1 MPYGYNG
8 KILKVNLTTREITVD
23 EHDEKWYRQYLGGTG
38 IGVYYAMTEIPAGA
52 DPLGP
57 DNVLTLSASV
67 LTGAPLPAISRVSCN
82 MKSPLTGGI
91 GDAQGGGYWAPELKY
106 AGFDA
111 VVLKGRSETPV
122 YLWIHDGQCEI
133 RDASH
138 LWGKDTGESEA
149 MVREELGDN
158 LIRVAGIGPAGEN
171 MVRYACVI
179 NERKHSAG
187 RTGAGA
193 VMGSKN
199 VKLLACRGKSTETAY
214 EYADPEGLKEF
225 MRDRVVP
232 LTKSPAVQGQAY
244 GTHPV
249 IIGSQNIGQ
258 LPTRNFSEGVYDH
271 YMDISHERFMEIMEV
286 TNETC
291 YMCPIRCKRAVKG
304 TSPDGKITL
313 DPRFGGPEYE
323 SASTLGSYVMVDDPF
338 VMAKANEL
346 CNRYSVDTITIG
358 ATIAFAMECYEHG
371 ILKPEM
377 CDGLEVRFG
386 NNDVLIPLIEKICHR
401 EGYLGNLLAD
411 GPKMAAKVLGNGAEK
426 FSIEVKG
433 NPMPAHMPQVKKCLA
448 IHYATN
454 AYGADHCSATHDGA
468 LDLANFE
475 SQAGRDNSYGINV
488 YDGCEN
494 WDVMDVTKAHAV
506 KEYNAAATLRDMLG
520 TCSMGWGWT
529 SGVLNVFD
537 MQKVIEMVTGWK
549 MTQYEMMMCGYRVV
563 NLERVFNQREG
574 FTKADD
580 WLPDRMF
587 EPFKAEGPSKG
598 KCVDPVK
605 LREMIDIYYDMQGWD
620 VETGFVRDGTLYNLD
635 IKWARP

>member
-138 LWGKDTGESEA
+138 LWGKDMGESEA

-199 VKLLACRGKSTETAY
+199 VKLIACRGKNTELAY
-214 EYADPEGLKEF
+214 ESADPQALKDF
-225 MRDRVVP
+225 MKRMPEIV
-232 LTKSPAVQGQAY
+232 KSPGVTGMAY

-249 IIGSQNIGQ
+249 IIGSQEMGQ
-258 LPTRNFSEGVYDH
+258 LPTHNFSEGVYDH
-271 YMDISHERFMEIMEV
+271 YMDISHVRFMEVMEV

-346 CNRYSVDTITIG
+346 CNRYSCDTISVG
-358 ATIAFAMECYEHG
+358 AVIAFAMDCYENG

-377 CDGLEVRFG
+377 CDGLELRFG

-401 EGYLGNLLAD
+401 EGYLGNLLAE
-411 GPKMAAKVLGNGAEK
+411 GSKKAAEILGNGAEK

-433 NPMPAHMPQVKKCLA
+433 NPLPAHMPQVKKILA
-448 IHYATN
+448 LHYAVN
-454 AYGADHCSATHDGA
+454 GYGADHCSCTGDGTLDEATY
-468 LDLANFE
+468 E
-475 SQAGRDNSYGINV
+475 SKAGRDGNFGQTIYNS
-488 YDGCEN
+488 CES
-494 WDVMDVTKAHAV
+494 WDTLDWVKTQAAV
-506 KEYNAAATLRDMLG
+506 QGNRGSTLTDMLG
-520 TCSMGWGWT
+520 CCGMAWGIT
-529 SGVLNVFD
+529 GTFDFFD
-537 MQKVIEMVTGWK
+537 MQYCVNAVTGWK
-549 MTQYEMMMCGYRVV
+549 MTQYEMMRSGQRVV
-563 NLERVFNQREG
+563 NLMRVFNQREG

-580 WLPDRMF
+580 WLPERMF
-587 EPFKAEGPSKG
+587 EPFQAEGPSKG
-598 KCVDPVK
+598 KCVSRED
-605 LREMIDIYYDMQGWD
+605 LRKCIDLYYDMQGWD
-620 VETGFVRDGTLYNLD
+620 ENGFVRDGTLYDLD

>member
-1 MPYGYNG
+1 M
-8 KILKVNLTTREITVD
+8 
-23 EHDEKWYRQYLGGTG
+23 
-38 IGVYYAMTEIPAGA
+38 
-52 DPLGP
+52 
-57 DNVLTLSASV
+57 

-199 VKLLACRGKSTETAY
+199 VKLIACRGKNTELAY
-214 EYADPEGLKEF
+214 EYADPQALKDF
-225 MRDRVVP
+225 MKRMPEIV
-232 LTKSPAVQGQAY
+232 KSPGVTGMAY

-249 IIGSQNIGQ
+249 IIGSQEMGQ
-258 LPTRNFSEGVYDH
+258 LPTHNFSEGVYDH
-271 YMDISHERFMEIMEV
+271 YMDISHVRFMEVMEV

-291 YMCPIRCKRAVKG
+291 YMCPVRCKRAVKG

-346 CNRYSVDTITIG
+346 CNRYSCDTISVG
-358 ATIAFAMECYEHG
+358 AVIAFAMDCYEHG

-377 CDGLEVRFG
+377 CDGLELRFG

-401 EGYLGNLLAD
+401 EGYLGNLLAE
-411 GPKMAAKVLGNGAEK
+411 GSKKAAEILGNGAEK

-433 NPMPAHMPQVKKCLA
+433 NPLPAHMPQVKKILA
-448 IHYATN
+448 LHYAVN
-454 AYGADHCSATHDGA
+454 GYGADHCSCTGDGTLDEATY
-468 LDLANFE
+468 E
-475 SQAGRDNSYGINV
+475 SKAGRDGNFGQTIYNS
-488 YDGCEN
+488 CES
-494 WDVMDVTKAHAV
+494 WDTLDWVKTQAAV
-506 KEYNAAATLRDMLG
+506 QGNRGSTLTDMLG
-520 TCSMGWGWT
+520 CCGMAWGIT
-529 SGVLNVFD
+529 GTFDFFD
-537 MQKVIEMVTGWK
+537 MQYCVNAVTGWK
-549 MTQYEMMMCGYRVV
+549 MTQYEMMRSGQRVV
-563 NLERVFNQREG
+563 NLMRVFNQREG

-580 WLPDRMF
+580 WLPERMF
-587 EPFKAEGPSKG
+587 EPFQAEGPSKG
-598 KCVDPVK
+598 KCVSRED
-605 LREMIDIYYDMQGWD
+605 LRKCIDLYYDMQGWD
-620 VETGFVRDGTLYNLD
+620 ENGFVRDGTLYDLD

>member
-138 LWGKDTGESEA
+138 LWGKDMGESEA

-199 VKLLACRGKSTETAY
+199 VKLIACRGKNTELAY
-214 EYADPEGLKEF
+214 EYADPQALKDF
-225 MRDRVVP
+225 MKRMPEIV
-232 LTKSPAVQGQAY
+232 KSPGVTGMAY

-249 IIGSQNIGQ
+249 IIGSQEMGQ
-258 LPTRNFSEGVYDH
+258 LPTHNVSEGVYDH
-271 YMDISHERFMEIMEV
+271 YMDISHVRFMEVMEV

-291 YMCPIRCKRAVKG
+291 YMCPVRCKRAVKG

-346 CNRYSVDTITIG
+346 CNRYSCDTISVG
-358 ATIAFAMECYEHG
+358 AVIAFAMDCYEHG

-377 CDGLEVRFG
+377 CDGLELRFG

-401 EGYLGNLLAD
+401 EGYLGNLLAE
-411 GPKMAAKVLGNGAEK
+411 GSKKAAEILGNGAEK

-433 NPMPAHMPQVKKCLA
+433 NPLPAHMPQVKKILA
-448 IHYATN
+448 LHYAVN
-454 AYGADHCSATHDGA
+454 GYGADHCSCTGDGTLDEATY
-468 LDLANFE
+468 E
-475 SQAGRDNSYGINV
+475 SKAGRDGNFGQTIYNS
-488 YDGCEN
+488 CES
-494 WDVMDVTKAHAV
+494 WDTLDWVKTQAAV
-506 KEYNAAATLRDMLG
+506 QGNRGSTLTDMLG
-520 TCSMGWGWT
+520 CCGMAWGIT
-529 SGVLNVFD
+529 GTFDFFD
-537 MQKVIEMVTGWK
+537 MQYCVNAVTGWK
-549 MTQYEMMMCGYRVV
+549 MTQYEMMRSGQRVV
-563 NLERVFNQREG
+563 NLMRVFNQREG

-580 WLPDRMF
+580 WLPERMF
-587 EPFKAEGPSKG
+587 EPFQAEGPSKG
-598 KCVDPVK
+598 KCVSRED
-605 LREMIDIYYDMQGWD
+605 LRKCIDLYYDMQGWD
-620 VETGFVRDGTLYNLD
+620 ENGFVRDGTLYDLD

>member
-67 LTGAPLPAISRVSCN
+67 IVGAPLPALSRVSCN

-199 VKLLACRGKSTETAY
+199 VKLIACRGKNTELAY
-214 EYADPEGLKEF
+214 EYADPQALKDF
-225 MRDRVVP
+225 MKRMPEIV
-232 LTKSPAVQGQAY
+232 KSPGVTGMAY

-249 IIGSQNIGQ
+249 IIGSQEMGQ
-258 LPTRNFSEGVYDH
+258 LPTHNFSEGVYDH
-271 YMDISHERFMEIMEV
+271 YMDISHVRFMEVMEV

-291 YMCPIRCKRAVKG
+291 YMCPVRCKRAVKG

-346 CNRYSVDTITIG
+346 CNRYSCDTISVG
-358 ATIAFAMECYEHG
+358 AVIAFAMDCYEHG

-377 CDGLEVRFG
+377 CDGLELRFG

-401 EGYLGNLLAD
+401 EGYLGNLLAE
-411 GPKMAAKVLGNGAEK
+411 GSKKAAEILGNGAEK

-433 NPMPAHMPQVKKCLA
+433 NPLPAHMPQVKKILA
-448 IHYATN
+448 LHYAVN
-454 AYGADHCSATHDGA
+454 GYGADHCSCTGDGTLDEATY
-468 LDLANFE
+468 E
-475 SQAGRDNSYGINV
+475 SKAGRDGNFGQTIYNS
-488 YDGCEN
+488 CES
-494 WDVMDVTKAHAV
+494 WDTLDWVKTQAAV
-506 KEYNAAATLRDMLG
+506 QGNRGSTLTDMLG
-520 TCSMGWGWT
+520 CCGMAWGIT
-529 SGVLNVFD
+529 GTFDFFD
-537 MQKVIEMVTGWK
+537 MQYCVNAVTGWK
-549 MTQYEMMMCGYRVV
+549 MTQYEMMRSGQRVV
-563 NLERVFNQREG
+563 NLMRVFNQREG

-580 WLPDRMF
+580 WLPERMF
-587 EPFKAEGPSKG
+587 EPFQAEGPSKG
-598 KCVDPVK
+598 KCVSRED
-605 LREMIDIYYDMQGWD
+605 LRKCIDLYYDMQGWD
-620 VETGFVRDGTLYNLD
+620 ENGFVRDGTLYDLD

>member
-67 LTGAPLPAISRVSCN
+67 IVGAPLPALSRVSCN

-199 VKLLACRGKSTETAY
+199 VKLIACRGKNTELAY
-214 EYADPEGLKEF
+214 EYADPQALKDF
-225 MRDRVVP
+225 MKRMPEIV
-232 LTKSPAVQGQAY
+232 KSPGVTGMAY

-249 IIGSQNIGQ
+249 IIGSQEMGQ
-258 LPTRNFSEGVYDH
+258 LPTHNFSEGVYDH
-271 YMDISHERFMEIMEV
+271 YMDISHVRFMEVMEV

-291 YMCPIRCKRAVKG
+291 YMCPVRCKRAVKG

-401 EGYLGNLLAD
+401 EGYLGNLLAE
-411 GPKMAAKVLGNGAEK
+411 GSKKAAEILGNGAEK

-433 NPMPAHMPQVKKCLA
+433 NPLPAHMPQVKKILA
-448 IHYATN
+448 LHYAVN
-454 AYGADHCSATHDGA
+454 GYGADHCSCTGDGTLDEATY
-468 LDLANFE
+468 E
-475 SQAGRDNSYGINV
+475 SKAGRDGNFGQTIYNS
-488 YDGCEN
+488 CES
-494 WDVMDVTKAHAV
+494 WDTLDWVKTQAAV
-506 KEYNAAATLRDMLG
+506 QGNRGSTLTDMLG
-520 TCSMGWGWT
+520 CCGMAWGIT
-529 SGVLNVFD
+529 GTFDFFD
-537 MQKVIEMVTGWK
+537 MQYCVNAVTGWK
-549 MTQYEMMMCGYRVV
+549 MTQYEMMRSGQRVV
-563 NLERVFNQREG
+563 NLMRVFNQREG

-580 WLPDRMF
+580 WLPERMF
-587 EPFKAEGPSKG
+587 EPFQAEGPSKG
-598 KCVDPVK
+598 KCVSRED
-605 LREMIDIYYDMQGWD
+605 LRKCIDLYYDMQGWD
-620 VETGFVRDGTLYNLD
+620 ENGFVRDGTLYDLD

>member
-138 LWGKDTGESEA
+138 LWGKDMGESEA

-199 VKLLACRGKSTETAY
+199 VKLIACRGKNTELAY
-214 EYADPEGLKEF
+214 EYADPQALKDF
-225 MRDRVVP
+225 MKRMPEIV
-232 LTKSPAVQGQAY
+232 KSPGVTGMAY

-249 IIGSQNIGQ
+249 IIGSQEMGQ
-258 LPTRNFSEGVYDH
+258 LPTHNFSEGVYDH
-271 YMDISHERFMEIMEV
+271 YMDISHVRFMEVMEV

-291 YMCPIRCKRAVKG
+291 YMCPVRCKRAVKG

-346 CNRYSVDTITIG
+346 CNRYSCDTISVG
-358 ATIAFAMECYEHG
+358 AVIAFAMDCYEHG

-377 CDGLEVRFG
+377 CDGLELRFG

-401 EGYLGNLLAD
+401 EGYLGNLLAE
-411 GPKMAAKVLGNGAEK
+411 GSKKAAEILGNGAEK

-433 NPMPAHMPQVKKCLA
+433 NPLPAHMPQVKKILA
-448 IHYATN
+448 LHYAVN
-454 AYGADHCSATHDGA
+454 GYGADHCSCTGDGTLDEATY
-468 LDLANFE
+468 E
-475 SQAGRDNSYGINV
+475 SKAGRDGNFGQTIYNS
-488 YDGCEN
+488 CES
-494 WDVMDVTKAHAV
+494 WDTLDWVKTQAAV
-506 KEYNAAATLRDMLG
+506 QGNRGSTLTDMLG
-520 TCSMGWGWT
+520 CCGMAWGIT
-529 SGVLNVFD
+529 GTFDFFD
-537 MQKVIEMVTGWK
+537 MQYCVNAVTGWK
-549 MTQYEMMMCGYRVV
+549 MTQYEMMRSGQRVV
-563 NLERVFNQREG
+563 NLMRVFNQREG

-580 WLPDRMF
+580 WLPERMF
-587 EPFKAEGPSKG
+587 EPFQAEGPSKG
-598 KCVDPVK
+598 KCVSRED
-605 LREMIDIYYDMQGWD
+605 LRKCIDLYYDMQGWD
-620 VETGFVRDGTLYNLD
+620 ENGFVRDGTLYDLD

>member
-1 MPYGYNG
+1 M
-8 KILKVNLTTREITVD
+8 
-23 EHDEKWYRQYLGGTG
+23 
-38 IGVYYAMTEIPAGA
+38 
-52 DPLGP
+52 
-57 DNVLTLSASV
+57 

-111 VVLKGRSETPV
+111 VALKGRSETPV

-138 LWGKDTGESEA
+138 LWGKDMGESEA

-199 VKLLACRGKSTETAY
+199 VKLIACRGKNTELAY
-214 EYADPEGLKEF
+214 EYADPQALKDF
-225 MRDRVVP
+225 MKRMPEIV
-232 LTKSPAVQGQAY
+232 KSPGVTGMAY

-249 IIGSQNIGQ
+249 IIGSQEMGQ
-258 LPTRNFSEGVYDH
+258 LPTHNFSEGVYDH
-271 YMDISHERFMEIMEV
+271 YMDISHERFMEVMEV

-346 CNRYSVDTITIG
+346 CNRYSCDTISVG
-358 ATIAFAMECYEHG
+358 AVIAFAMDCYEHG

-377 CDGLEVRFG
+377 CDGLELRFG

-401 EGYLGNLLAD
+401 EGYLGNLLAE
-411 GPKMAAKVLGNGAEK
+411 GSKKAAEILGNGAEK

-433 NPMPAHMPQVKKCLA
+433 NPLPAHMPQVKKILA
-448 IHYATN
+448 LHYAVN
-454 AYGADHCSATHDGA
+454 GYGADHCSCTGDGTLDEATY
-468 LDLANFE
+468 E
-475 SQAGRDNSYGINV
+475 SKAGRDGNFGQTIYNS
-488 YDGCEN
+488 CES
-494 WDVMDVTKAHAV
+494 WDTLDWVKTQAAV
-506 KEYNAAATLRDMLG
+506 QGNRGSTLTDMLG
-520 TCSMGWGWT
+520 CCGMAWGIT
-529 SGVLNVFD
+529 GTFDFFD
-537 MQKVIEMVTGWK
+537 MQYCVNAVTGWK
-549 MTQYEMMMCGYRVV
+549 MTQYEMMRSGQRVV
-563 NLERVFNQREG
+563 NLMRVFNQREG

-580 WLPDRMF
+580 WLPERMF
-587 EPFKAEGPSKG
+587 EPFQAEGPSKG
-598 KCVDPVK
+598 KCVSRED
-605 LREMIDIYYDMQGWD
+605 LRKCIDLYYDMQGWD
-620 VETGFVRDGTLYNLD
+620 ENGFVRDGTLYDLD

>member
-199 VKLLACRGKSTETAY
+199 VKLIACRGKNTELAY
-214 EYADPEGLKEF
+214 EYADPQALKDF
-225 MRDRVVP
+225 MKRMPEIV
-232 LTKSPAVQGQAY
+232 KSPGVTGMAY

-249 IIGSQNIGQ
+249 IIGSQEMGQ
-258 LPTRNFSEGVYDH
+258 LPTHNFSEGVYDH
-271 YMDISHERFMEIMEV
+271 YMDISHVRFMEVMEV

-291 YMCPIRCKRAVKG
+291 YMCPVRCKRAVKG

-346 CNRYSVDTITIG
+346 CNRYSCDTISVG
-358 ATIAFAMECYEHG
+358 AVIAFAMDCYEHG

-401 EGYLGNLLAD
+401 EGYLGNLLAE
-411 GPKMAAKVLGNGAEK
+411 GSKKAAEILGNGAEK

-433 NPMPAHMPQVKKCLA
+433 NPLPAHMPQVKKILA
-448 IHYATN
+448 LHYAVN
-454 AYGADHCSATHDGA
+454 GYGADHCSCTGDGTLDEATY
-468 LDLANFE
+468 E
-475 SQAGRDNSYGINV
+475 SKAGRDGNFGQTIYNS
-488 YDGCEN
+488 CES
-494 WDVMDVTKAHAV
+494 WDTLDWVKTQAAV
-506 KEYNAAATLRDMLG
+506 QGNRGSTLTDMLG
-520 TCSMGWGWT
+520 CCGMAWGIT
-529 SGVLNVFD
+529 GTFDFFD
-537 MQKVIEMVTGWK
+537 MQYCVNAVTGWK
-549 MTQYEMMMCGYRVV
+549 MTQYEMMRSGQRVV
-563 NLERVFNQREG
+563 NLMRVFNQREG

-580 WLPDRMF
+580 WLPERMF
-587 EPFKAEGPSKG
+587 EPFQAEGPSKG
-598 KCVDPVK
+598 KCVSRED
-605 LREMIDIYYDMQGWD
+605 LRKCIDLYYDMQGWD
-620 VETGFVRDGTLYNLD
+620 ENGFVRDGTLYDLD